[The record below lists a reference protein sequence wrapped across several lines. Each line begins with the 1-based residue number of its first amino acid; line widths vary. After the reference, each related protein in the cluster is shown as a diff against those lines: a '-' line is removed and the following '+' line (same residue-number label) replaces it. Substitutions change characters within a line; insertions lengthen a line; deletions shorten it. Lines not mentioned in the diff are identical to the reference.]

1 MLIPQ
6 FSLRSILAATAVC
19 GVVSL
24 VGAAA
29 VRGTPWAAAV
39 IIAIAT
45 LVVILAIHGLMFFVV
60 WLLSLVTPGGRSP
73 VVGQSPFAPTVVTL
87 SAPGPAK
94 ES

>member
-19 GVVSL
+19 GIVSL

-29 VRGTPWAAAV
+29 LHGAPWAAAV
-39 IIAIAT
+39 IIAIAA
-45 LVVILAIHGLMFFVV
+45 LGVILAIHGLMFFVV

-73 VVGQSPFAPTVVTL
+73 AVGHSPFAPVP
-87 SAPGPAK
+87 AAAGAK
-94 ES
+94 EG

>member
-29 VRGTPWAAAV
+29 LRGAPWAGAV
-39 IIAIAT
+39 IIAIAA
-45 LVVILAIHGLMFFVV
+45 LFVILAIHGLMFFVV
-60 WLLSLVTPGGRSP
+60 WVLSLVTPRGRAP
-73 VVGQSPFAPTVVTL
+73 VVGHSPFAATAAAAPT
-87 SAPGPAK
+87 K
-94 ES
+94 EG